1 MFDLLNEINIYE
13 LLYLSI
19 DEIEMDQYKL
29 TIKKNK
35 VEIQIFLLVS
45 RKYILLVH

>member
-19 DEIEMDQYKL
+19 DEFEMDQCKL
-29 TIKKNK
+29 TKKIN
-35 VEIQIFLLVS
+35 VLFIEV
-45 RKYILLVH
+45 